1 MPALNLGGIVTA
13 SVGIAQYIP
22 ELNVTL
28 PVEQE
33 KNMLLKR
40 ADTAMYRA
48 KSRGKNQVVVSRA
61 GEDMTPDNGGEVSTA
76 IG

>member
-1 MPALNLGGIVTA
+1 
-13 SVGIAQYIP
+13 VGIALYP
-22 ELNVTL
+22 EHATDADGLM
-28 PVEQE
+28 Q
-33 KNMLLKR
+33 R

-61 GEDMTPDNGGEVSTA
+61 GEDMTPDNGGEVSTV